1 MDTITRIEE
10 LERERHDLA
19 KRLLDHCDACNF
31 QAIED
36 IAIGIL
42 GVKYAIL
49 HKIESDIELSKTDLE
64 YVKNYL
70 YDNGRQ

>member
-10 LERERHDLA
+10 LERERRELA

-42 GVKYAIL
+42 GARDAIL
-49 HKIESDIELSKTDLE
+49 HKIESGIELSKADLE